1 MTRARRSAPSVSA
14 ESEIQPAP
22 RTGPAAS
29 GASPGHHVPAARADD
44 ATHRFRTDIDWF
56 VAFVA
61 WFARFALRA
70 LARVRIDGPIDE
82 VPRSGPL
89 IVAANHASNVDGVL
103 VGGWLTPA
111 LGRRIHWLGKKEMTE
126 WPVIGPLARYGSIH
140 PVDRARGDA
149 GAFRLAEELLAD
161 GQVLVV
167 FPEGTRSA
175 NGDLQR
181 PKDGLALLAIRS
193 GAPILPVGLVDT
205 DRFWPKG
212 RPIWHLGRRVEMHVG
227 RAFTLEEALGADTM
241 ADRRAAKRAA
251 TDAIMRRIAEL
262 LPDRQRGVYADPVAT
277 PAEMGTHAARADG
290 APTRP
295 HDRPP

>member
-1 MTRARRSAPSVSA
+1 VTGGTDATGTPVTRA
-14 ESEIQPAP
+14 PAM
-22 RTGPAAS
+22 
-29 GASPGHHVPAARADD
+29 RAYRD
-44 ATHRFRTDIDWF
+44 DIDWF
-56 VAFVA
+56 VALIA

-70 LARVRIDGPIDE
+70 FAHVRVSGLSN

-103 VGGWLTPA
+103 VGGWVTPA

-126 WPVIGPLARYGSIH
+126 WPVIGPMARYGSIH

-149 GAFRLAEELLAD
+149 AAFRLAEDLLAD

-167 FPEGTRSA
+167 FPEGTRSPD
-175 NGDLQR
+175 GELQR
-181 PKDGLALLAIRS
+181 PKDGLALLALRS

-212 RPIWHLGRRVEMHVG
+212 SRLFRIGRRVAMRVG
-227 RAFTLEEALGADTM
+227 EPFTLADALGPEVM

-251 TDAIMRRIAEL
+251 TDAIMSRIAAL
-262 LPDRQRGVYADPVAT
+262 LSDRQRGAY
-277 PAEMGTHAARADG
+277 R
-290 APTRP
+290 
-295 HDRPP
+295 

>member
-1 MTRARRSAPSVSA
+1 MTGGTDATGAPAKGEPAKGGKATGGPARRAY
-14 ESEIQPAP
+14 
-22 RTGPAAS
+22 R
-29 GASPGHHVPAARADD
+29 D
-44 ATHRFRTDIDWF
+44 DIDWF
-56 VAFVA
+56 VALVA

-70 LARVRIDGPIDE
+70 FARVRVSGLSN

-103 VGGWLTPA
+103 VGGWVTPA

-126 WPVIGPLARYGSIH
+126 WPVIGPLAVRMSVH

-149 GAFRLAEELLAD
+149 AAFRLAEDLLAD

-167 FPEGTRSA
+167 FPEGTRSPT
-175 NGDLQR
+175 GEIQR
-181 PKDGLALLAIRS
+181 PKDGLALLALRS

-212 RPIWHLGRRVEMHVG
+212 RPVWRLGRAVRMRVGEP
-227 RAFTLEEALGADTM
+227 FTLADALGPDVM

-251 TDAIMRRIAEL
+251 TDAVMTRIAAL
-262 LPDRQRGVYADPVAT
+262 LPDRQRGDY
-277 PAEMGTHAARADG
+277 R
-290 APTRP
+290 
-295 HDRPP
+295 